1 MAQAQRYLV
10 EVTASSFNS
19 RALAT
24 MLEKVI
30 RENVSDWL
38 DYNQDV
44 AVKVTLDQP

>member
-1 MAQAQRYLV
+1 MQTQRYVV
-10 EVTASSFNS
+10 EVTARSFS
-19 RALAT
+19 TRVLAT

-44 AVKVTLDQP
+44 AVKVTLDGS